1 MEGTMKVCVLTG
13 QRQLE
18 WTEREIPQPAAGELQ
33 IKLEYVGI
41 CGSDL
46 HFFDQGRLANWE
58 LDGPLALG
66 HEPGGVVTA
75 IGEGVTG
82 FEVGDKVA
90 IEPAVPCGKC
100 EACRTGHYNLC
111 PDVKMLA
118 IPHERD
124 GVFSE
129 YCTHDATMC
138 YKLPENM
145 DTMEGGLLEPLTVFI
160 VTVLVGIAVHIA
172 TGNFFTSYNISTLS
186 RAASFAIIVGFGQ
199 TIVLLTGGI
208 DLSVAT
214 IGQVCGM
221 ASAIF
226 MVNYGMNPY
235 LAIIIASLMGIVL
248 GAVNGF
254 FIAYFKMTPFIV
266 TLATMQIYKGIV
278 YVITKGMPITGM
290 PENAQNLANGIIGGV
305 LPKIVVMMI
314 LICVILTVMLNRTK
328 FGRHIYALGGNRKC
342 AKIVGI
348 PTEKV
353 EMLVYCLS
361 GLLAAF
367 AGVMMACKLASFQ
380 ASIGESWQMDS
391 ITAAVLG
398 GTSMAGGIGTV
409 VGTIFGGLL
418 SSVIST
424 CITLLRISSYWQTIV
439 TGAVVLIAVLIDA
452 VKDNPAIQE
461 KIQRKRRSKGKN

>member
-1 MEGTMKVCVLTG
+1 MDNLKKFIKST
-13 QRQLE
+13 
-18 WTEREIPQPAAGELQ
+18 AG
-33 IKLEYVGI
+33 
-41 CGSDL
+41 
-46 HFFDQGRLANWE
+46 
-58 LDGPLALG
+58 
-66 HEPGGVVTA
+66 
-75 IGEGVTG
+75 
-82 FEVGDKVA
+82 
-90 IEPAVPCGKC
+90 
-100 EACRTGHYNLC
+100 
-111 PDVKMLA
+111 M
-118 IPHERD
+118 
-124 GVFSE
+124 
-129 YCTHDATMC
+129 
-138 YKLPENM
+138 
-145 DTMEGGLLEPLTVFI
+145 VFI
-160 VTVLVGIAVHIA
+160 VTILVGIAVHIA

-226 MVNYGMNPY
+226 MVNYGMNTY
-235 LAIIIASLMGIVL
+235 LAIIIASIMGILL

-266 TLATMQIYKGIV
+266 TLATMQIV

-305 LPKIVVMMI
+305 LPKIVVMMLIICI
-314 LICVILTVMLNRTK
+314 LLTIMLNRTK

-353 EMLVYCLS
+353 EMMVYCLS
-361 GLLAAF
+361 GFLSAF

-439 TGAVVLIAVLIDA
+439 TGAVVLIAVFIDA
-452 VKDNPAIQE
+452 VKDNPVIQE
-461 KIQRKRRSKGKN
+461 RIQRKRRNKVKN

>member
-1 MEGTMKVCVLTG
+1 MNSLKKFIKST
-13 QRQLE
+13 
-18 WTEREIPQPAAGELQ
+18 AG
-33 IKLEYVGI
+33 
-41 CGSDL
+41 
-46 HFFDQGRLANWE
+46 
-58 LDGPLALG
+58 
-66 HEPGGVVTA
+66 
-75 IGEGVTG
+75 
-82 FEVGDKVA
+82 
-90 IEPAVPCGKC
+90 
-100 EACRTGHYNLC
+100 
-111 PDVKMLA
+111 M
-118 IPHERD
+118 
-124 GVFSE
+124 
-129 YCTHDATMC
+129 
-138 YKLPENM
+138 
-145 DTMEGGLLEPLTVFI
+145 VFI

-214 IGQVCGM
+214 VGQVCGM
-221 ASAIF
+221 ASDS
-226 MVNYGMNPY
+226 MNPY
-235 LAIIIASLMGIVL
+235 LAIIIASLMGIIL

-328 FGRHIYALGGNRKC
+328 FGRHIYALGGNHKC

-348 PTEKV
+348 PMEKV

-398 GTSMAGGIGTV
+398 GTSMAGGVGTV